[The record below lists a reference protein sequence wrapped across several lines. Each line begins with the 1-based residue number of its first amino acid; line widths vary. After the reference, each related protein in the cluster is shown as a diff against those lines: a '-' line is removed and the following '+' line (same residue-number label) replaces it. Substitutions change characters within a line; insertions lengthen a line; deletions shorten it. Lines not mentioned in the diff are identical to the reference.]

1 MITRR
6 GLIANGAL
14 LAGTALALGRSAPG
28 LAEPATAPLPAAI
41 ERLRSRRAEARPISR
56 DERGERRER
65 ARRLMADGGLDAIV
79 LAEGTSLEYFA
90 GVRWWG
96 SERLFT
102 AVIPLR
108 GEPFY
113 VCPAFEEG
121 RAREQIA
128 AGADPDRADVRTWQ
142 EDESPYERVAQGL
155 RDRGVAAGRVGL
167 EENVRFVFAEGIAAA
182 APQLKLTSATPVTA
196 GCRMIKS
203 DHEIALMRLAAEVT
217 LAAYEA
223 AYRSIRPGMT
233 QHEVNELSRLA
244 HQRLGFDGAADL
256 VLVGEGSAFPH
267 GSVAPQLIRDGTIVL
282 LDGGCSV
289 EGYKS
294 DISRTFVLGK
304 ATPKMNAVFATVQRA
319 QSAALAAARPGVECG
334 AIDAAARAVV
344 TAAGYGP
351 DYRHFTHRVGH
362 GMGMDGHEWPY
373 LVRGNATRLAAGM
386 TTSNEPGIYLRGE
399 FGVRLEDDMHITE
412 SGAELFTPQSRS
424 LEEPF
429 ARA

>member
-6 GLIANGAL
+6 ELIRSGAVAGAVAALGNGSAD
-14 LAGTALALGRSAPG
+14 AGT
-28 LAEPATAPLPAAI
+28 PAAPPPPAI
-41 ERLRSRRAEARPISR
+41 TKLRSRRAEARPISR
-56 DERGERRER
+56 DERGARREQ
-65 ARRLMADGGLDAIV
+65 ARRLMAEQGLDAIV
-79 LAEGTSLEYFA
+79 LAEGTSLVYFA
-90 GVRWWG
+90 GVHWWG
-96 SERLFT
+96 SERLFA
-102 AVIPLR
+102 AVLPAR

-121 RAREQIA
+121 RAREQLA
-128 AGADPDRADVRTWQ
+128 AGTDAERADVRTWQ
-142 EDESPYERVAQGL
+142 EDESPYQRLADGL
-155 RDRGVAAGRVGL
+155 RDRGIAAGRVGL
-167 EENVRFVFAEGIAAA
+167 EENVRFVFADGIATA
-182 APQLKLTSATPVTA
+182 APQLRLVSATPVTA

-203 DHEIALMRLAAEVT
+203 EHEVALMRLAAEVT

-223 AYRSIRPGMT
+223 TYRSIRPGMT
-233 QHEVNELSRLA
+233 QSDVSQLSRLA
-244 HQRLGFDGAADL
+244 HRQLGFEGAADL
-256 VLVGEGSAFPH
+256 VLIGEGSAFPH
-267 GSVAPQLIRDGTIVL
+267 GSVAPQPVREGAIVL
-282 LDGGCSV
+282 FDGGCDV

-304 ATPKMNAVFATVQRA
+304 ASARMNEVFATVLRA

-344 TAAGYGP
+344 TAAGFGP

-373 LVRGNATRLAAGM
+373 LVRGNATRLVAGM
-386 TTSNEPGIYLRGE
+386 TTSNEPGIYIRGE
-399 FGVRLEDDMHITE
+399 FGVRLEDDMHVTE
-412 SGAELFTPQSRS
+412 TGAELFTPQSRS